1 MTDPGPGGRY
11 EIRVKGILD
20 SRWSEWFDGLEIA
33 ARGPDTVIV
42 GRLPD
47 QAALH
52 GVLNRIRDLGLFL
65 RSVNYLDTAD
75 GPSA

>member
-20 SRWSEWFDGLEIA
+20 DRWSSWFDGLQVET
-33 ARGPDTVIV
+33 RGQDTVIL
-42 GRLPD
+42 GGLPD

-52 GVLNRIRDLGLFL
+52 GVLTRIRDLGLFL
-65 RSVNYLDTAD
+65 SSVTYLDT
-75 GPSA
+75 PT